1 LDRFRGDDGI
11 RLAPRLSVI
20 WALNEDAILTLAAG
34 RYHQYSNVAAG
45 DLQRNA
51 EFDALGPP
59 YLGPNP
65 LSLAV
70 GTADHLVVSLDQV
83 LNPGLRLGLEG
94 FVKEFSGV
102 AGTGDQSLHA
112 SGVDL
117 RVAREGRRAAG
128 WLGYTLTWFWASDGI
143 QSSGD
148 SPFSGRHL
156 LSAGLSASLT
166 DRTGLELRGS
176 YGDGLPFTSVP
187 VFSDAVSH
195 PVLANGETLDL
206 AGDKVLNSAPD
217 LTVGPDEGFLRIE
230 VEVFGRWSPTVSG
243 RTMDLRPYVRVL
255 NALNRRDALFYHFD
269 PWRAGDPVP
278 LADLPLLPLV
288 GLEWRF

>member
-1 LDRFRGDDGI
+1 LDRFRGDEGF
-11 RLAPRLSVI
+11 RFAPRLSVM
-20 WALNEDAILTLAAG
+20 WTLTEDAILTLAAG
-34 RYHQYSNVAAG
+34 RYHQFSNVASG
-45 DLQRNA
+45 ELQRNA
-51 EFDALGPP
+51 GAGPP
-59 YLGPNP
+59 GLSYLGPNP
-65 LSLAV
+65 LTLSV
-70 GTADHLVVSLDQV
+70 GTADHLVVSLDQ
-83 LNPGLRLGLEG
+83 LLSPGLRLGLEG

-102 AGTGDQSLHA
+102 AGVGDQSLHA

-117 RVAREGRRAAG
+117 RVARDGERAAG

-143 QSSGD
+143 QSSGS

-156 LSAGLSASLT
+156 LSAGLSATLSE
-166 DRTGLELRGS
+166 RTGLELRGS

-187 VFSDAVSH
+187 VFDEAISSPNLD
-195 PVLANGETLDL
+195 NGESLPV
-206 AGDKVLNSAPD
+206 AGDKLLNSAPD

-230 VEVFGRWSPTVSG
+230 VELFGRWSPKISG

-269 PWRAGDPVP
+269 PWRTGGPVP